1 MDTAKETME
10 ALFCVNDVIAC
21 ANGETF
27 RISSIQDDRVQLSA
41 TKDGGGEFWVD
52 YRELTASLPIP
63 KNETSISDAASSD
76 SMRECFRNE
85 YEQRVAQAKRDAEV
99 DAMWRSAIVCQ
110 IQ

>member
-1 MDTAKETME
+1 MNTAKETME
-10 ALFCVNDVIAC
+10 ALFCVDDVIAC

-27 RISSIQDDRVQLSA
+27 RISTIQDDRVQLSA

-52 YRELTASLPIP
+52 YRELTDSLPIP
-63 KNETSISDAASSD
+63 KSGASSSVTTSD
-76 SMRECFRNE
+76 DMVRECFRNE
-85 YEQRVAQAKRDAEV
+85 YEERVAQAKRDAEV